1 MNWLKEQ
8 AILLRDFLKGDFRR
22 TLGGCVLGMLL
33 AVVLGVGIGLLFPQ
47 RAYDAVSAFMDQ
59 IADSGV
65 IDEAGE
71 MSVFALLL
79 NNWRAM
85 LVSAAYGFVPF
96 LFLPLLSLM
105 VNGALMGL
113 LAALMVSDG
122 ASLLAFLAGIVP
134 HGIFEIPALLL
145 SIACG
150 VYLCR
155 NMCRVVVSSPDRI
168 PLLEL
173 LEDLLRVIVLVIAPL
188 TAAAA
193 FVECYVTPLVM
204 GIFM

>member
-8 AILLRDFLKGDFRR
+8 FSLLKDFMSGDFRR
-22 TLGGCVLGMLL
+22 TLGLCALGMLL
-33 AVVLGVGIGLLFPQ
+33 AAALGVGIGLLFPQ
-47 RAYDAVSAFMDQ
+47 QAYDALNAFMEQ

-85 LVSAAYGFVPF
+85 VVSAAYGFIPF
-96 LFLPLLSLM
+96 IFLPLLSL
-105 VNGALMGL
+105 VTNGALMGL
-113 LAALMVSDG
+113 LASLMVSDG
-122 ASLLAFLAGIVP
+122 TSLLVFLAGIVP

-145 SIACG
+145 SVACG
-150 VYLCR
+150 MCLCR
-155 NMCRVVVSSPDRI
+155 NMCRVVVSSPERT
-168 PLLEL
+168 PLTEQ
-173 LEDLLRVIVLVIAPL
+173 LEDQLRVLVLVIAPL

-193 FVECYVTPLVM
+193 FIECYVTPFIMSLFV
-204 GIFM
+204 

>member
-8 AILLRDFLKGDFRR
+8 AVLLRDFLKGDFRR
-22 TLGGCVLGMLL
+22 TLVGCVLGMLL

-65 IDEAGE
+65 INEAGE

-113 LAALMVSDG
+113 LAALMVSNG
-122 ASLLAFLAGIVP
+122 SSLLAFLAGIVP

-188 TAAAA
+188 TAVAA

-204 GIFM
+204 GIFV

>member
-8 AILLRDFLKGDFRR
+8 AVLLRDFLKGDFRR
-22 TLGGCVLGMLL
+22 TLWGCVLGMLL

-65 IDEAGE
+65 INEAGE

-113 LAALMVSDG
+113 LAALMVSNG
-122 ASLLAFLAGIVP
+122 SSLLAFLAGIVP

-188 TAAAA
+188 TAVAA
-193 FVECYVTPLVM
+193 FVECYVTPVVM
-204 GIFM
+204 GIFV